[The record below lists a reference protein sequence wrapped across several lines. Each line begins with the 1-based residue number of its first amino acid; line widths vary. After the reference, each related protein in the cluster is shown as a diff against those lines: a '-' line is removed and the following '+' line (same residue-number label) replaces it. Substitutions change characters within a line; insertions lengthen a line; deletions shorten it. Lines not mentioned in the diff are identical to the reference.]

1 MRYIPQ
7 PDYVQYCND
16 IDAIIG
22 LILLTMAWLAYTKL
36 F

>member
-7 PDYVQYCND
+7 PDYVQYQND
-16 IDAIIG
+16 LNAIIG
-22 LILLTMAWLAYTKL
+22 LLLLSWAWLAYTKL